1 MGRALRSAA
10 LAAVAASGVQ
20 AFAPAANLPTSVRR
34 AAPLRSACS
43 VSMQAEPAVSRRA
56 VASGALAALV
66 LAGSSSPAAA
76 DMLKAACTTLSCPD
90 GEGGEYKI
98 EPLVVNQGKFTGKG
112 YQLDR
117 PSDAYFKRVQVFDRV
132 TARPGSVLLRDKK
145 NPDIAIFS
153 NVEQIK
159 NSDFTWKP
167 TIIEVLHCAFAALA
181 CSCAR
186 IHLSVK
192 DETTARGFR
201 PKPQP

>member
-1 MGRALRSAA
+1 
-10 LAAVAASGVQ
+10 VQ
-20 AFAPAANLPTSVRR
+20 AFAPPANLPTSVRHN
-34 AAPLRSACS
+34 APLRSACSARS

-56 VASGALAALV
+56 VVSGALAALV

>member
-1 MGRALRSAA
+1 
-10 LAAVAASGVQ
+10 
-20 AFAPAANLPTSVRR
+20 
-34 AAPLRSACS
+34 
-43 VSMQAEPAVSRRA
+43 
-56 VASGALAALV
+56 
-66 LAGSSSPAAA
+66 
-76 DMLKAACTTLSCPD
+76 MLKAACTTLSCPD

-186 IHLSVK
+186 IPSVSQSGVMT
-192 DETTARGFR
+192 D
-201 PKPQP
+201 